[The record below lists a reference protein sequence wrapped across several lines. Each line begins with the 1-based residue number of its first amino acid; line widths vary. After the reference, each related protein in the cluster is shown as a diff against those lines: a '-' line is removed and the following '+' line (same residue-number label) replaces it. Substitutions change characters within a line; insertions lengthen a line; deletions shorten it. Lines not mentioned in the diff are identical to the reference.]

1 MIESRV
7 NDEITRQ
14 QKKMDKLIEDSKA
27 SDAER
32 DNKLQRATA
41 ALDTVKELLGRVA
54 ELEVELDEMN
64 DKIKEA

>member
-7 NDEITRQ
+7 NVEITRQ

-32 DNKLQRATA
+32 DNKLQKAMA
-41 ALDTVKELLGRVA
+41 ARDTVKEILGRVA
-54 ELEVELDEMN
+54 ELESELDEMN
-64 DKIKEA
+64 DKIEEA